1 MKLANTDPDL
11 VYLNFGEDLTSLGL
25 DLNSPEN
32 ILPKFAG
39 PFSNTDLQPH
49 NAVPEPDFRVIDEYT
64 NNLEMR

>member
-25 DLNSPEN
+25 SLNSPEN

-39 PFSNTDLQPH
+39 PFSSSDLQPH
-49 NAVPEPDFRVIDEYT
+49 NANPEPDFKILEEYT
-64 NNLEMR
+64 INLKIW